1 MASRD
6 MSQWETGIAEIVS
19 TKSEEEIIV
28 RGHRLSDLVGEVSF
42 AEMMFLLI
50 KGSLPTKPQ
59 ARVLDALLVASIEH
73 GIAPPSMIS
82 RCMASYGSPLQ
93 AAVAGGVL
101 AFGDWMGGAGEQ
113 LAQLLVTHLD
123 PASAAQ
129 ESILDADLRQTA
141 VAIVAAARNARQ
153 RIAGYGIPLHAAD
166 PRAPKLMAMA
176 RAENVYGNYCRLA
189 TYIEAEI
196 EAQTGRRVPM
206 NLDGVGAALI
216 LDLGLPW
223 RSTRLFIITPRT
235 VSMGAHYLEELSQ
248 DTRWR
253 HVAPSQ
259 VNYQP

>member
-6 MSQWETGIAEIVS
+6 MSRWETGIANVIS
-19 TKSEEEIIV
+19 TETEEEIIV
-28 RGHRLSDLVGEVSF
+28 RGHRLNDLIGRVSF
-42 AEMMFLLI
+42 AEVMFLLI
-50 KGSLPTKPQ
+50 KGTLPTKPQ
-59 ARVLDALLVASIEH
+59 ARILDALLVASVEH

-82 RCMASYGSPLQ
+82 RCLASYGSPLQ

-123 PASAAQ
+123 PALAAQ
-129 ESILDADLRQTA
+129 ETVSDAMLQQMA
-141 VAIVAAARNARQ
+141 GEIVAAARHARQ
-153 RIAGYGIPLHAAD
+153 RIAGYGIPLHGAD
-166 PRAPKLMAMA
+166 PRAPKLLDLA

-189 TYIEAEI
+189 TIIEAEL
-196 EAQTGRRVPM
+196 ETQTGRRVPM

-223 RSTRLFIITPRT
+223 RSARLFIITPRT

-253 HVAPSQ
+253 HLAQ
-259 VNYQP
+259 RQIDYQP